1 MKLSVIIVSYNVKY
15 YLAQCLRSVEK
26 AIGVLECGQQ
36 GDASGDTAEIIV
48 VDNHSQDGTVEYLE
62 QCFPVSRYP
71 NLRVVACT
79 HNNGFARANN
89 LAIRKSES
97 DLVLLLNPDTI
108 IGEHVLKDAVG
119 FMRTHS
125 DAGALGVRMLGA
137 NGKPARESRRGL
149 PSPMVAFYKMVGLCA
164 RFPKSHRFGHYYMSA
179 LPWDKPG
186 RIEVVSGA
194 FCLLR
199 KKTIDEVGY
208 LDEDFFMYGEDIDL
222 SYRILKGGYHNYY
235 LPSTILHYKGESTQ
249 KSSFRYVHVFYEA
262 MLIFFRKHYS
272 GMSWLISLPIKA
284 AIYAKATLALFQMQ
298 IDRARKSL
306 GFITYEWQTPNY
318 VFVGSKEMQEKCG
331 DLVRRKGLLAEFV
344 ALDKNELTASFLEK
358 ITDSKKLQIV
368 VFDVSEFDYE
378 QILEVFAVAPSPL
391 RKMGF
396 YHQDSGM
403 LITDAEV
410 IK

>member
-1 MKLSVIIVSYNVKY
+1 MKITVVIVSYNVKF
-15 YLAQCLRSVEK
+15 YLQQCLDSLLR
-26 AIGVLECGQQ
+26 ALQ
-36 GDASGDTAEIIV
+36 GIESEVFV
-48 VDNHSQDGTVEYLE
+48 VDNHSKDGSVDYLSKR
-62 QCFPVSRYP
+62 FPGVNVIDSP
-71 NLRVVACT
+71 HNL
-79 HNNGFARANN
+79 GFARANN
-89 LAIRKSES
+89 LAIRKSHAEY
-97 DLVLLLNPDTI
+97 VLLLNPDTVV
-108 IGEHVLKDAVG
+108 GESTIRTAIDFMDA
-119 FMRTHS
+119 HE
-125 DAGALGVRMLGA
+125 DAGSLGVRMLDA
-137 NGKPARESRRGL
+137 SGKAALRRGL

-164 RFPKSHRFGHYYMSA
+164 RFPNSHRFGHYYMSA
-179 LPWDKPG
+179 LPWDEPG

-199 KKTIDEVGY
+199 KKAIDEVGY

-344 ALDKNELTASFLEK
+344 ALGKNELTASFLEK

-391 RKMGF
+391 RKIGF

-403 LITDAEV
+403 LITDTEV

>member
-1 MKLSVIIVSYNVKY
+1 MKLSVVIVSYNVKY

-26 AIGVLECGQQ
+26 AIGVLECGQL

-62 QCFPVSRYP
+62 QCFPASRYP
-71 NLRVVACT
+71 NLHVVACT

-108 IGEHVLKDAVG
+108 IGEHVLKDAVS
-119 FMRTHS
+119 FMHS
-125 DAGALGVRMLGA
+125 HPDAGALGVRMLGA
-137 NGKPARESRRGL
+137 NGKPAPESRRGL

-222 SYRILKGGYHNYY
+222 SYRILKGGYHNYN

-272 GMSWLISLPIKA
+272 GMSWLISLPVKA

-298 IDRARKSL
+298 IDRSRKSL

-318 VFVGSKEMQEKCG
+318 VFVGSKEMQEQCG
-331 DLVRRKGLLAEFV
+331 ELVRRKGLMAEFV
-344 ALDKNELTASFLEK
+344 ACGKNELTATFLEK

-391 RKMGF
+391 RKIGF

>member
-1 MKLSVIIVSYNVKY
+1 MKLSVVIVNYNVKNY
-15 YLAQCLRSVEK
+15 VEQCLLSLHK
-26 AIGVLECGQQ
+26 ALEGIEAEVLL
-36 GDASGDTAEIIV
+36 
-48 VDNHSQDGTVEYLE
+48 VDNHSVDGSVEYLRE
-62 QCFPVSRYP
+62 HFDWVRIVASRH
-71 NLRVVACT
+71 NL
-79 HNNGFARANN
+79 GFARANN
-89 LAIRKSES
+89 LAIRMSHGEY
-97 DLVLLLNPDTI
+97 VLLLNPDTI
-108 IGEHVLKDAVG
+108 VAEPTLREALAWMDGHADTG
-119 FMRTHS
+119 S
-125 DAGALGVRMLGA
+125 LGVRMLNACGES
-137 NGKPARESRRGL
+137 ARESRRGV
-149 PSPMVAFYKMVGLCA
+149 PTPMVAFWKMIGLCERMPA
-164 RFPKSHRFGHYYMSA
+164 HHRFGHYYMGYLDWNTPA
-179 LPWDKPG
+179 A
-186 RIEVVSGA
+186 IEVVSGA
-194 FCLLR
+194 FCMLR
-199 KKTIDEVGY
+199 REALDKVGL

-222 SYRILKGGYHNYY
+222 SYRVLKGGYRNYY
-235 LPSTILHYKGESTQ
+235 LPSLIFHYKGESTQ

-344 ALDKNELTASFLEK
+344 ALGKNELTASFLEK

>member
-36 GDASGDTAEIIV
+36 GDASGDTAEILV

-62 QCFPVSRYP
+62 QCFPASRYP

-119 FMRTHS
+119 FMRTHP

-149 PSPMVAFYKMVGLCA
+149 PSPMVAFYKMMGLCS
-164 RFPKSHRFGHYYMSA
+164 RFPRHRSFGHYYMGY
-179 LPWDKPG
+179 LPWDEPAP
-186 RIEVVSGA
+186 IEVVSGA
-194 FCLLR
+194 FCMIRREALQ
-199 KKTIDEVGY
+199 KVGL

-222 SYRILKGGYHNYY
+222 SYRILKGGYHNYF
-235 LPSTILHYKGESTQ
+235 LPLDILHYKGESTQ

-262 MLIFFRKHYS
+262 MLIFFRKHYA
-272 GMSWLISLPIKA
+272 GMSLLLSLPIRT
-284 AIYAKATLALFQMQ
+284 AIYASASVALVKMLVA
-298 IDRARKSL
+298 RMRKSL
-306 GFITYEWQTPNY
+306 GFFTPSVVDESEYLLFDADRMSYEEILHQLSLRADEPDKLAIYTREIGKAITEGD
-318 VFVGSKEMQEKCG
+318 VMDMDEMHNIYK
-331 DLVRRKGLLAEFV
+331 VRAY
-344 ALDKNELTASFLEK
+344 
-358 ITDSKKLQIV
+358 II
-368 VFDVSEFDYE
+368 
-378 QILEVFAVAPSPL
+378 
-391 RKMGF
+391 
-396 YHQDSGM
+396 
-403 LITDAEV
+403 
-410 IK
+410 